1 VELEWTAFLP
11 RVVQPDERPRSPI
24 ESSEEAV
31 AGTDENEIPRD
42 RGGRED
48 SPSGVEGPERSR
60 ILGGANVGR
69 VFAPDWKVRA
79 RRDESLE
86 EDAQQNDRIATVRSS
101 TDQPHRSMQR
111 VSLGTG
117 RRGIQGEEK
126 FLFQRAI
133 PSIVPATID

>member
-31 AGTDENEIPRD
+31 AGTDEDEIPRD

-86 EDAQQNDRIATVRSS
+86 EDAQQDDRRATVHSS
-101 TDQPHRSMQR
+101 TVPHRSVQR